1 MFFKI
6 AVLKHFTKRFATFIG
21 KKSELESLFEKVAGL
36 NSFFY
41 TPHTVAASERFNKL
55 KKQLKKVF
63 LFLATMII
71 ILQILGK
78 LD

>member
-1 MFFKI
+1 M
-6 AVLKHFTKRFATFIG
+6 
-21 KKSELESLFEKVAGL
+21 ESLFEKVAGL

-41 TPHTVAASERFNKL
+41 TPHTVAASERFDKL